1 MTSCERAQ
9 SLYGPAWDDELSVTE
24 REGLE
29 LHFTACPSCRR
40 DYDEFART
48 LELVQ
53 GLPRPQVAGD
63 FATRVLAEARRRE
76 AEGGLRRVSAFAGGF
91 FARPAAL
98 AIAVALIVAVGVSG
112 ALFLRPT
119 PGPLKTSAPQVAEA
133 PSVLPR
139 TATAGDPDVPISSG
153 PVASAPQ
160 EAALASA
167 PSHAATTVARTAAP
181 ASGDAMAAIPDS
193 LFDHSEDVELVLDPV
208 KLRRERGR
216 GYTPVPT
223 SVRGEQASITF

>member
-76 AEGGLRRVSAFAGGF
+76 AEARSRIEAETGRRSAMLEEEVARMKAEFEEKRAELEAGVD
-91 FARPAAL
+91 ADRALLQERWREQAAL
-98 AIAVALIVAVGVSG
+98 IAELS
-112 ALFLRPT
+112 
-119 PGPLKTSAPQVAEA
+119 KT
-133 PSVLPR
+133 
-139 TATAGDPDVPISSG
+139 
-153 PVASAPQ
+153 
-160 EAALASA
+160 
-167 PSHAATTVARTAAP
+167 
-181 ASGDAMAAIPDS
+181 
-193 LFDHSEDVELVLDPV
+193 
-208 KLRRERGR
+208 RERK
-216 GYTPVPT
+216 P
-223 SVRGEQASITF
+223 EA